1 MKKRILLITQN
12 FSPEIGSAANRMLRI
27 SENLSEHFQ
36 LTVLTT
42 EPQYPKKDIYEDSR
56 FWQEKIDN
64 IEVKRVV
71 TKNRRFERNFLARF
85 LLYLEVLWKLLKII
99 CKDKNQYDLVFVST
113 PPLSIPLLGLFAKRK
128 FKAGLIVDV
137 RDLWPETLKAVKGI
151 FTRVIRYLAYPI
163 ERFIYLKAD
172 EIIVN
177 SEGFIPYIR
186 KIVGEEKEIYFIPN
200 SLTKEEFEQKKESNK
215 TDEITIIYAGNL
227 GIAQDLSIF
236 LSLAE
241 RFKHNKKVH
250 FLVIGYGIHYQE
262 IKDQVKKQNLTN
274 VVIKPPEPREKV
286 FKRLQKAD
294 IAYMGLDSHPVFQ
307 TVIPGKVIDYMGA
320 ALPIIGITS
329 GYSKHIIELAGAGV
343 VLDKEADL
351 NKLEEVVME
360 WIFSPKS
367 RKCYGENGKRF
378 ATQYFNWEKNKKEL
392 ERIVAKT
399 NETSSNYVRLERI
412 SK

>member
-151 FTRVIRYLAYPI
+151 FTRIIRYLAYPI

-200 SLTKEEFEQKKESNK
+200 SLTKEEFEQKK
-215 TDEITIIYAGNL
+215 
-227 GIAQDLSIF
+227 
-236 LSLAE
+236 
-241 RFKHNKKVH
+241 
-250 FLVIGYGIHYQE
+250 
-262 IKDQVKKQNLTN
+262 
-274 VVIKPPEPREKV
+274 
-286 FKRLQKAD
+286 
-294 IAYMGLDSHPVFQ
+294 
-307 TVIPGKVIDYMGA
+307 
-320 ALPIIGITS
+320 
-329 GYSKHIIELAGAGV
+329 
-343 VLDKEADL
+343 
-351 NKLEEVVME
+351 
-360 WIFSPKS
+360 
-367 RKCYGENGKRF
+367 
-378 ATQYFNWEKNKKEL
+378 
-392 ERIVAKT
+392 RI
-399 NETSSNYVRLERI
+399 
-412 SK
+412 